1 MFGLVVIL
9 NKKISFLHDELVQL
23 RADLNRPYIMPTVI
37 DNHRRILT
45 AGAASPAVPRKSP
58 KKAQLVK
65 EAAITMKEVLPD
77 LFDQTSELLELA
89 AQVPNLGAQSIT
101 MEDTFDLYDHSFLIP
116 VERADY
122 VTDMFGAPVITI
134 LTLMCVFFSPI
145 FSNIF
150 TLPKK
155 KRKPESIAHSS
166 KTPNRPNSHHQSSRT
181 SATTTAS
188 KRRQ

>member
-134 LTLMCVFFSPI
+134 LTLMCVFSPI

>member
-45 AGAASPAVPRKSP
+45 AAVTSPAMPRKSP
-58 KKAQLVK
+58 KKAQLAVK
-65 EAAITMKEVLPD
+65 DAAITMKEVLPD

-89 AQVPNLGAQSIT
+89 AQVPNLAAQSIT

-134 LTLMCVFFSPI
+134 FYTFIMYCNPIYNLSKCIRFQTVSVYLCVCLSSLTTDERIDIFWEGFFC
-145 FSNIF
+145 
-150 TLPKK
+150 
-155 KRKPESIAHSS
+155 
-166 KTPNRPNSHHQSSRT
+166 
-181 SATTTAS
+181 
-188 KRRQ
+188 